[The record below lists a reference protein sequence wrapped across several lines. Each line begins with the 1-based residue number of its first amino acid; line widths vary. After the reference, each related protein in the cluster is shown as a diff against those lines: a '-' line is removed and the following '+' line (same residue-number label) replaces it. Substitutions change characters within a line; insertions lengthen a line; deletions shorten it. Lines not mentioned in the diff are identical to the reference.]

1 MKINRCRKCDES
13 RGIECV
19 NFGDNKYICSL
30 IQNYD

>member
-1 MKINRCRKCDES
+1 MKNQSLQKCDES